1 MKPVILLATFAAFAL
16 TAAAQQP
23 VGSQQT
29 AGSQSSAPPSA
40 VAGTGTP
47 NSGSMAVDPMTL
59 SILRSAGCPVGLK
72 ASFNS
77 SSQMI
82 KVHKPGEP
90 DPGPPRGPSQH
101 IRLSLGSHA
110 QNPVVSVRVTAFG
123 LNARGRLDR
132 TADSDAY
139 GASEIRRSMDIAQFF
154 TAKDGTL
161 YADLVLPG
169 FTAVN
174 SVKLESIRFADGSTR
189 SFTGQSLC
197 SIPVDGVML
206 VSGR

>member
-1 MKPVILLATFAAFAL
+1 MKPVILLATFAAFAM

-23 VGSQQT
+23 APAHQAQQP
-29 AGSQSSAPPSA
+29 A
-40 VAGTGTP
+40 TP
-47 NSGSMAVDPMTL
+47 FTVNGAETPGSGSMAVDTLTL

-90 DPGPPRGPSQH
+90 DPGPARGPSQH
-101 IRLSLGSHA
+101 IRLSLGNHA

-123 LNARGRLDR
+123 LNARGRVDR
-132 TADSDAY
+132 TADRDAY
-139 GASEIRRSMDIAQFF
+139 GASDIRRSMDIAQFF

-161 YADLVLPG
+161 YAYLVLPG

-189 SFTGQSLC
+189 SFAGQSLC
-197 SIPVDGVML
+197 SIPVDGMML